1 LATSGLIS
9 NRAAE
14 RYPEFAQT
22 FADVQELGTGCT
34 APGR

>member
-1 LATSGLIS
+1 LAANGPTS

-14 RYPEFAQT
+14 HYPEFAQT